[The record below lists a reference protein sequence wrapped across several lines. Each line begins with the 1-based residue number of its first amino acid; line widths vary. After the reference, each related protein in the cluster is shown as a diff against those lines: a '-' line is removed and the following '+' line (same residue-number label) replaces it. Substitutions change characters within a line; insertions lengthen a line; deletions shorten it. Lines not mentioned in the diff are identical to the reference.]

1 MVFLCFAFELVLT
14 LGVYYITILYIIYYT
29 YTIIL
34 FLLYLILYYTLL
46 QFFFSS
52 ISLFIFYLPIFLLL
66 FPPLP
71 SSPLIIIS
79 HLSSHSSH
87 LIQSIRVGT
96 SLRLFILSSNN
107 PSQTIYLSIHSI
119 RVGPSLCLFMF
130 DPIQEESDPAC
141 FIGVDG

>member
-52 ISLFIFYLPIFLLL
+52 FLFSHLPLPILFSPLQSFSSKSISFL
-66 FPPLP
+66 FPLP
-71 SSPLIIIS
+71 KLILFFPPHLISSPF
-79 HLSSHSSH
+79 
-87 LIQSIRVGT
+87 T
-96 SLRLFILSSNN
+96 ILSFKVYVSAFGY
-107 PSQTIYLSIHSI
+107 PYLYSRLISQI
-119 RVGPSLCLFMF
+119 
-130 DPIQEESDPAC
+130 SDPAC